1 MAKLRSVLIYL
12 VSIAVLLITLT
23 LIWLRWDAS
32 LSRDDWFVTR
42 QGQIEVATTRESVT
56 ANGQRAE
63 SVQLISDSG
72 LQISFRVI
80 RELQNDAP
88 RPVLLI
94 LGGHR
99 TGSRAVELFG
109 DVGSRAIVGV
119 DYPYDGPASAQGII
133 AIAKMIPLA
142 RQAILDTTPA
152 VSLIV
157 DWLTEQVWVD
167 KKRIII
173 VGASLGVPFAV
184 SAATR
189 DKRINAV
196 MLVHGA
202 ADNRMWLETQI
213 ARRIESKFLHYPLS
227 RTLHWL
233 AYGPIFNTGQLIA
246 AVAPRPVLIIGARND
261 ERTPDGQAELLFAA
275 AGDPKRLRWT
285 EGQHIQPN
293 RQEVVEE
300 LLRIAY
306 EELPFLTQSTCP
318 LPEPGIPASTEIR
331 P

>member
-1 MAKLRSVLIYL
+1 MAKLRSLFVYFA
-12 VSIAVLLITLT
+12 SIAVLSIMLALA
-23 LIWLRWDAS
+23 WLRWDAA
-32 LSRDDWFVTR
+32 LPRDDWFNSR
-42 QGQIEVATTRESVT
+42 QGQIESATAGASVT
-56 ANGQRAE
+56 AFGQRSE
-63 SVQLISDSG
+63 SVRLISDSG
-72 LQISFRVI
+72 LQASFRVI
-80 RELQNDAP
+80 RDLESGAP
-88 RPVLLI
+88 LPVLLI

-109 DVGSRAIVGV
+109 DVGKRAVVGM
-119 DYPYDGPASAQGII
+119 DYPYDGPESAQGII
-133 AIAKMIPLA
+133 PIAKMIPLA

-184 SAATR
+184 SAAAR
-189 DKRINAV
+189 DNRITGV

-202 ADNRMWLETQI
+202 VDNRAWLETQV
-213 ARRIESKFLHYPLS
+213 ARRIDAEFLHYPLS
-227 RTLHWL
+227 SILHWL
-233 AYGPIFNTGQLIA
+233 AYGPIFDTGKLIA
-246 AVAPRPVLIIGARND
+246 AVSPRPVLIIGARYD
-261 ERTPDGQAELLFAA
+261 ERTPDGQTELLFDA

-306 EELPFLTQSTCP
+306 EELPFLTQSTRA